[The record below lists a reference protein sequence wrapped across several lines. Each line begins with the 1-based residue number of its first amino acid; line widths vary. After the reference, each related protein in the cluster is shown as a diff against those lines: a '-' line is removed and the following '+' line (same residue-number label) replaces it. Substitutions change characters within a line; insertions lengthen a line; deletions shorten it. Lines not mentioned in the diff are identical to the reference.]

1 MTILFEQNHEKMAI
15 SARVGYARV
24 SSTDQ
29 HLDRQLAQFK
39 KIGIEK
45 VFSDKVSGNNTD
57 RPGFQQMM
65 EYVRDGDELYVCSM
79 DRMARNLKDLL
90 SITEFL
96 QKKGVSIHFLKENI
110 SLVPKGESSA
120 MTKLLMAM
128 MGAVAE
134 FERSLILERQR
145 EGIEQAKLRNAYKGR
160 VPIDPEKIK
169 KAQLLINE
177 GVSKSVA
184 ARKLGIGRTTLY
196 KYLKTTSSE

>member
-1 MTILFEQNHEKMAI
+1 MAI

-45 VFSDKVSGNNTD
+45 VFSDKVSGKNTD
-57 RPGFQQMM
+57 HPGFQQMI
-65 EYVRDGDELYVCSM
+65 EYVRDGDELFVCSM

-90 SITEFL
+90 SITESL
-96 QKKGVSIHFLKENI
+96 QKKGVSINFLKENI

-120 MTKLLMAM
+120 MTKHLMAM

-169 KAQLLINE
+169 KAQFLIHE

-196 KYLKTTSSE
+196 KYLKTTSSK

>member
-1 MTILFEQNHEKMAI
+1 MAI

-29 HLDRQLAQFK
+29 HLDRQVAQFK
-39 KIGIEK
+39 KLGIEK
-45 VFSDKVSGNNTD
+45 VFTDKVSGKNTD
-57 RPGFQQMM
+57 RPGFQQMI

-79 DRMARNLKDLL
+79 DRMARNLRDLL
-90 SITEFL
+90 SITESL
-96 QKKGVSIHFLKENI
+96 QKKGVSIHYLKENI

-160 VPIDPEKIK
+160 VPINPEKIK
-169 KAQLLINE
+169 KAKEMVDQ
-177 GVSKSVA
+177 GFSKVLVA
-184 ARKLGIGRTTLY
+184 KKLGIGRTSLY
-196 KYLKTTSSE
+196 KYLNNSNK

>member
-1 MTILFEQNHEKMAI
+1 MAL

-29 HLDRQLAQFK
+29 HLDRQLAQFEK
-39 KIGIEK
+39 LGIEK
-45 VFSDKVSGNNTD
+45 VFSDKVSGKNTD
-57 RPGFQQMM
+57 RPGFHQMI
-65 EYVRDGDELYVCSM
+65 EYVRDGDEIYVCSM

-90 SITEFL
+90 SITESL
-96 QKKGVSIHFLKENI
+96 QKKGVSIYFLKENI
-110 SLVPKGESSA
+110 SLIPKGESSA

-145 EGIEQAKLRNAYKGR
+145 EGIEQAKLRNVYKGR

-169 KAQLLINE
+169 KAQFLIDE

-196 KYLKTTSSE
+196 KYIKSTSSK

>member
-1 MTILFEQNHEKMAI
+1 MTVK
-15 SARVGYARV
+15 VGYARV
-24 SSTDQ
+24 SSSDQ
-29 HLDRQLAQFK
+29 HLDRQLAQLEK
-39 KIGIEK
+39 LGIVI
-45 VFSDKVSGNNTD
+45 VFSDKVSGKNTD
-57 RPGFQQMM
+57 RPGFQQMI
-65 EYVRDGDELYVCSM
+65 EYIRDGDELYVCSM
-79 DRMARNLKDLL
+79 DRMAGNLKDLL
-90 SITEFL
+90 SITKSL

-120 MTKLLMAM
+120 VTKLLMAM

>member
-1 MTILFEQNHEKMAI
+1 MFIVAK
-15 SARVGYARV
+15 VGYARV
-24 SSTDQ
+24 SS
-29 HLDRQLAQFK
+29 
-39 KIGIEK
+39 
-45 VFSDKVSGNNTD
+45 SD
-57 RPGFQQMM
+57 QQMI
-65 EYVRDGDELYVCSM
+65 EYVCDGDELCLCNM
-79 DRMARNLKDLL
+79 GRMVRNLKGLL
-90 SITEFL
+90 SITGSIQE
-96 QKKGVSIHFLKENI
+96 KGVSIHFFKENI
-110 SLVPKGESSA
+110 FLVPKGESSA

-169 KAQLLINE
+169 KAQFLINE

-196 KYLKTTSSE
+196 KYLKTTTSK